1 MMLLR
6 IMRRKWNFIMLKKQC
21 IICRPITKTHFSQE
35 GFEVLKIPL
44 SISSV
49 NVRKSSFAFGFFEVF
64 WRYKWCKTWWGRR
77 GGGGESIGH
86 WLIKI
91 ILFMETRIP
100 EKIIGMFA
108 WFFSIKSI
116 FKETKHLLMNR
127 MKALV

>member
-1 MMLLR
+1 MYANQALLSEFLR
-6 IMRRKWNFIMLKKQC
+6 
-21 IICRPITKTHFSQE
+21 SSE
-35 GFEVLKIPL
+35 GINDVKLD
-44 SISSV
+44 
-49 NVRKSSFAFGFFEVF
+49 
-64 WRYKWCKTWWGRR
+64 
-77 GGGGESIGH
+77 GGVGESIGH

-100 EKIIGMFA
+100 EKIIEMFA